1 MIVAITGGTGVVGR
15 RLVDRH
21 VAAGDRVRVLSRR
34 ENPGFAPVVETR
46 QGDLAS
52 SPDVLSRF
60 VDGADVLYHCAAET
74 TDAHRMTEVNVEGTA
89 SLAAAAR
96 HRIGRWVHL
105 GSIAVYGAPEAG
117 VIGEDT
123 PSQPVDHYGRSK
135 AEADRLLTEAAGQGA
150 FACSV
155 VRPAKVFGT
164 GTGSPNE
171 QILFRLFSLVDRGLF
186 FFIGKPG
193 ALTHYVHVDNLV
205 DAMILCGRAEI
216 PGVRIYNLSDDRP
229 LEDFIAVIAAALGR
243 RAPTLRLP
251 ETPVRGLARV
261 LGRIPGFPLD
271 ERRVA
276 ALVNRAAFPAE
287 RIRRELGYAPRVA
300 LEQGLRDLADVWR
313 QRA

>member
-21 VAAGDRVRVLSRR
+21 VAAGDSVRVLTRR
-34 ENPGFAPVVETR
+34 ENPGFAPAVETHR
-46 QGDLAS
+46 GDLF
-52 SPDVLSRF
+52 SPDVLPRF
-60 VDGADVLYHCAAET
+60 ADGADVLYHCAAET
-74 TDAHRMTEVNVEGTA
+74 RDVRRMTEVNVEGTA
-89 SLAAAAR
+89 RLVAAAR
-96 HRIGRWVHL
+96 NRIGRWIHL
-105 GSIAVYGAPEAG
+105 GSIAVYGAPETG

-123 PSQPVDHYGRSK
+123 PLRPVDDYGRSK
-135 AEADRLLTEAAGQGA
+135 AAADRLLIEAAGQAA
-150 FACSV
+150 FSCSV

-193 ALTHYVHVDNLV
+193 ALTHYVHIDNLV
-205 DAMILCGRAEI
+205 DALALCGRAET

-229 LEDFIAVIAAALGR
+229 LEDFIAVVAAALGR
-243 RAPTLRLP
+243 PTPTLRLP

-261 LGRIPGFPLD
+261 LGLIPGFPLD
-271 ERRVA
+271 EKRVA

-287 RIRRELGYAPRVA
+287 RIRAELGYAPRVP
-300 LEQGLRDLADVWR
+300 LERGLRELADVWR
-313 QRA
+313 RRT